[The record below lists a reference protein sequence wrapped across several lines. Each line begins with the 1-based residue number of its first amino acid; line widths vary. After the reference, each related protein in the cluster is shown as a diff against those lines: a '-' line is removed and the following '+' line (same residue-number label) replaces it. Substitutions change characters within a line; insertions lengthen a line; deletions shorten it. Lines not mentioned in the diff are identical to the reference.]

1 MKLLTKRSVKSFT
14 HKALI
19 VSMILHVFIIIALF
33 FFAVRNQNL
42 YPFQDKIEATITTI
56 PKELKTKL
64 PIKPSVRQLYK
75 AIPTETARVKEV
87 KVKSITPEVTIQP
100 RLSPTEPIM
109 TEQPRLKST
118 ETKPDVNVEV
128 STALRQLRQVEEG
141 LAKTEATGPTL
152 GGAYGTKRSGS
163 PGVQRRNIRSTLE
176 IPESIDGD
184 DVDAPTSIG
193 DIDGKKPNLPH
204 IPFGTVM
211 KSLASDIVD
220 TSEGGP
226 IDVVFVID
234 ASGSM
239 GDNIKAV
246 ADHLVDMI
254 DIYKTSGIDYELGL
268 TEFATRQK
276 KNVIKIHQL
285 TDRVLDYKQN
295 LFAIVP
301 RGDENAL
308 DAIAQTVEEL
318 RFRPTS
324 KKHLIIVT
332 DEPFNSLKKR
342 TMESTVS
349 LCREYGIY
357 VNVLGLPSQQH
368 KLLAQETEGKWH
380 AIPQNPLQKQSVTR
394 QNKVFTVQQRTQ
406 FLRKAKWQDAHKIG
420 KQLLKYT
427 QNTPVDV
434 VLFVDG
440 SKSMEEKVPEF
451 LQQLDIWVRDWD
463 NALIDYQIGV
473 VRFRKS
479 STVNSVNVFNPP
491 QTLKQIKSI
500 IELPCKEDEN
510 LLHAISEGLRRI
522 KLRSK
527 AQLHIILVTDEPVSG
542 KATTG
547 TIQMLRE
554 MHAVVS
560 VLGTIDGFQDVVPS
574 TTGGVWVPMP
584 KGHIKNNTYW

>member
-1 MKLLTKRSVKSFT
+1 MKLLTKRAAKSFT

-19 VSMILHVFIIIALF
+19 VSMILHVFIIITLF
-33 FFAVRNQNL
+33 YFAVRNQNL
-42 YPFQDKIEATITTI
+42 YPFQDKLNATITTI

-64 PIKPSVRQLYK
+64 PLKAPVRQLYK
-75 AIPTETARVKEV
+75 NTSYETVKVKEV
-87 KVKSITPEVTIQP
+87 KVKSITPEVTFQP
-100 RLSPTEPIM
+100 RLAPTEPIM

-118 ETKPDVNVEV
+118 ETKPDVNVDV
-128 STALRQLRQVEEG
+128 STALRELRQVEEG

-176 IPESIDGD
+176 VPESIDGD
-184 DVDAPTSIG
+184 DVDEPTSIE
-193 DIDGKKPNLPH
+193 DIDGKKPILPY
-204 IPFGTVM
+204 IPFGSVM
-211 KSLASDIVD
+211 KSLAEDIVD

-254 DIYKTSGIDYELGL
+254 DIYKSSGIDYELGL
-268 TEFATRQK
+268 TEFATRQR
-276 KNVIKIHQL
+276 KNVIKVHQL
-285 TDRVLDYKQN
+285 TDRLLDYKQN

-318 RFRPTS
+318 RFRATS

-332 DEPFNSLKKR
+332 DEPFTSLKKR
-342 TMESTVS
+342 TLKDAIS

-357 VNVLGLPSQQH
+357 VNVLGLPNKEHQIF
-368 KLLAQETEGKWH
+368 AQETEGKWH
-380 AIPQNPLQKQSVTR
+380 AIPQNPKKKQSVTM
-394 QNKVFTVQQRTQ
+394 QNRVFTVQQRTQ
-406 FLRKAKWQDAHKIG
+406 LLRKAQWQDAHKIG
-420 KQLLKYT
+420 KQLMKYT

-440 SKSMEEKVPEF
+440 SKSMEEKVPQF
-451 LQQLDIWVRDWD
+451 LQQLEIWVRDWD

-510 LLHAISEGLRRI
+510 LLYAISEGLRRI
-522 KLRSK
+522 NLRSD
-527 AQLHIILVTDEPVSG
+527 AQLHIILVTDEPVSE

-554 MHAVVS
+554 KHAVVS
-560 VLGTIDGFQDVVPS
+560 VLGTIDGFQDLV
-574 TTGGVWVPMP
+574 TTETGGVWVPIP

>member
-1 MKLLTKRSVKSFT
+1 MKLLTKRAAKSFT

-19 VSMILHVFIIIALF
+19 VSMILHVFIIITLF
-33 FFAVRNQNL
+33 YFAVRNQNL
-42 YPFQDKIEATITTI
+42 YPFQDKLNATITTI

-64 PIKPSVRQLYK
+64 PLKAPVRQLYK
-75 AIPTETARVKEV
+75 NTSYETARVKEV
-87 KVKSITPEVTIQP
+87 KVQSITPEVSFQP
-100 RLSPTEPIM
+100 RLAPTEPIM
-109 TEQPRLKST
+109 AEQPRLKST
-118 ETKPDVNVEV
+118 ETKPDVNVDV
-128 STALRQLRQVEEG
+128 STALRELRQVEEG

-176 IPESIDGD
+176 VPESIDGD
-184 DVDAPTSIG
+184 DVDEPTSIG
-193 DIDGKKPNLPH
+193 DIDGKKPILPY

-211 KSLASDIVD
+211 KSLAADIVD

-254 DIYKTSGIDYELGL
+254 DIYKSSGIDYELGL

-276 KNVIKIHQL
+276 KNIINVHQL
-285 TDRVLDYKQN
+285 TDRLLDYKQN
-295 LFAIVP
+295 LFGIVP

-308 DAIAQTVEEL
+308 DAIAQTVDEL
-318 RFRPTS
+318 RFRATS

-332 DEPFNSLKKR
+332 DEPFTSLKKK
-342 TMESTVS
+342 TYIDTIS
-349 LCREYGIY
+349 LCQEYGIY
-357 VNVLGLPSQQH
+357 VNVLGLPNAQH
-368 KLLAQETEGKWH
+368 QSLAQETGGKWH
-380 AIPQNPLQKQSVTR
+380 AIPQNPKKKQSVTMR
-394 QNKVFTVQQRTQ
+394 NRAFTAQHRAQL
-406 FLRKAKWQDAHKIG
+406 LRKAQWQDAHKIG

-451 LQQLDIWVRDWD
+451 LQQLDLWVRDWD

-479 STVNSVNVFNPP
+479 STVNSVNVFSPP

-510 LLHAISEGLRRI
+510 LLYAISEGLRRI
-522 KLRSK
+522 KLRSN
-527 AQLHIILVTDEPVSG
+527 AQLHIILVTDEPVSE

-554 MHAVVS
+554 KHAVVS
-560 VLGTIDGFQDVVPS
+560 VLGTIDGFQDMV
-574 TTGGVWVPMP
+574 TTATGGVWVPIP
-584 KGHIKNNTYW
+584 KGHVKNNTYW